1 MKCQDIMQRIDT
13 VTSHPLSDT
22 ERESWAGHLRQCS
35 ECENA
40 VRGAEALLPVRALP
54 DEIPS
59 AELFENIQ
67 QRVIDAHQQPKQ
79 GRQFWL
85 GAGFGGAVAAA
96 LVLAVVTLGIFQN
109 PVPEQATTA
118 KFTISMDETRELN
131 IAIESGYALPG
142 ARVSI
147 TLPDGVQLAGYGNR
161 RELSWT
167 DDLAAG
173 VNKLTLPLI
182 ALGEPAGYVVVKLDH
197 EQSHQVFYIEVK
209 LAS

>member
-1 MKCQDIMQRIDT
+1 MNCQDIMQRIDT
-13 VTSHPLSDT
+13 VTSHPLSAM
-22 ERESWAGHLRQCS
+22 ERESWKGHLAQCS

-40 VRGAEALLPVRALP
+40 VRGTEALQPVRALP
-54 DEIPS
+54 AEAPS
-59 AELFENIQ
+59 TGLFEKIR
-67 QRVIDAHQQPKQ
+67 QRTIAAHQQPKH
-79 GRQFWL
+79 RHQFWL

-109 PVPEQATTA
+109 PVPEQVATA
-118 KFTISMDETRELN
+118 QFAISMDETRELH
-131 IAIESGYALPG
+131 IAIESGHALPG
-142 ARVSI
+142 ARLSI
-147 TLPDGVQLAGYGNR
+147 ILPDGVQLAGYGNR

-182 ALGEPAGYVVVKLDH
+182 ALGEPGGYVVVKLDH

-209 LAS
+209 LAG